1 MYCSYPMVSLTRDWT
16 LFGST
21 PRACSLLRSLCYAY
35 TRDEGGNMI
44 ANIQLTMYV
53 HVLVH
58 VLYRYHKIKNPKQD
72 PRLAPV
78 ADWQWENLYL
88 FWIRVLHGLCAV

>member
-1 MYCSYPMVSLTRDWT
+1 
-16 LFGST
+16 
-21 PRACSLLRSLCYAY
+21 
-35 TRDEGGNMI
+35 MI

-53 HVLVH
+53 QVLVH

-88 FWIRVLHGLCAV
+88 FWIRVLLCDVQRPPVQQGAPADMISSYW

>member
-1 MYCSYPMVSLTRDWT
+1 
-16 LFGST
+16 
-21 PRACSLLRSLCYAY
+21 
-35 TRDEGGNMI
+35 MI

-53 HVLVH
+53 QVLVH

-88 FWIRVLHGLCAV
+88 FGIRVLRGLCAVWCATAACATGRSC